1 MTVSTPDTR
10 RALAALCA
18 LAGVAFAVAL
28 VLVLGAGAAAA
39 SESACP
45 SSNAPNELVLGGGS
59 GQTTQLGSAFQTNL
73 QVQLA
78 NSNGCP
84 LTGNLAGTE
93 IDFVAPSAGASG
105 IFASSGSV
113 AATVGADAQGVAV
126 APPFTA
132 NDTAGSYNIQAESA
146 YGTVELYLTNT
157 AAGLPVS
164 IVATGTGV
172 RKAAVDHRY
181 AQPLQARVTDANGNP
196 VQGASVSFSIGSS
209 SGGASAG
216 FVGGTAQAEEL
227 TDANGEATSPPLVA
241 NETAGTFTATAA
253 ATGSSQPISFTL
265 KNVAGAP
272 RAIAVGAASG
282 QSARVRRRFR
292 IRLAVTVTDAYG
304 NPVAGTT
311 VTFRAPTHG
320 PGGHFAIHSGTGHT
334 RNSRTVRVTTNG
346 KGIAVAPPFSANSK
360 AGGYIV
366 TTTAG
371 SRARRAAFAL
381 VNRPRR

>member
-1 MTVSTPDTR
+1 MTTPYTR

-18 LAGVAFAVAL
+18 LAGATFTIAL

-45 SSNAPNELVLGGGS
+45 SANAPNELVLGGGS
-59 GQTTQLGSAFQTNL
+59 GQTAQLGSAFQTNL

-105 IFASSGSV
+105 IFAGSGSV
-113 AATVGADAQGVAV
+113 AAMVGSDAQGGAV
-126 APPFTA
+126 APLFTA
-132 NDTAGSYNIQAESA
+132 NDTAGSYNVQAESA

-164 IVATGTGV
+164 IVSSGTGV

-216 FVGGTAQAEEL
+216 FVGGAAQAEEL
-227 TDANGEATSPPLVA
+227 TDANGKATSPPILA
-241 NETAGTFTATAA
+241 NQTAGTFTATAT
-253 ATGSSQPISFTL
+253 ATGSSQPVSFTL
-265 KNVAGAP
+265 KNLAGTP
-272 RAIAVGAASG
+272 SAIAVGAASG
-282 QSARVRRRFR
+282 QSTRVGTRFPV
-292 IRLAVTVTDAYG
+292 RLAVTVTDAYG

-311 VTFRAPTHG
+311 VTFRAPARG
-320 PGGHFAIHSGTGHT
+320 PGGHFTIKGPFAHT
-334 RNSRTVRVTTNG
+334 SRTVQVTTNG
-346 KGIAVAPPFSANSK
+346 KGIAVAPPFSANSA

-366 TTTAG
+366 TATAG

-381 VNRPRR
+381 VNGPRR